1 MNIEKYIPIGSV
13 VILKGGSKRVMVIG
27 FCCMD
32 EQKRIFDYAGCLY
45 PEGVLSSDKTLL
57 FDHNQ
62 IERIYCLGYSDVE
75 EKEFKA
81 KLNEMMKNNS

>member
-13 VILKGGSKRVMVIG
+13 VMLKGGSKRAMVIG
-27 FCCMD
+27 FCCLDDKKKMY
-32 EQKRIFDYAGCLY
+32 DYAGCLY

-75 EKEFKA
+75 EKEFKS
-81 KLNEMMKNNS
+81 KLNEMMKNNN